1 MKKSLKLIFFA
12 LVLTL
17 LFAQTA
23 SAAEIQQQA
32 GTIETSATSSVDVD
46 PDMVQLN
53 LSVRTEASSAALAQ
67 ENNSTA
73 VNKAMDLLVSE
84 GLSKDAITTTN
95 YSTYSYTK
103 TDDNTKNEVTVYSSN
118 SGMTVTI
125 KELDKVGEILD
136 KLADIS
142 EVNVNSVNYS
152 IQDPGKY
159 KDQVIA
165 SAIAAAKQNI
175 LSSANA
181 LGVTIDKLDSL
192 KIDFNSASNIQPY
205 TRNSVSLS
213 TSATP
218 QPQSP
223 EKITIS
229 ATADLSYT
237 VQQK

>member
-1 MKKSLKLIFFA
+1 MKKSIKLIFFA

-23 SAAEIQQQA
+23 SAAEIQQP
-32 GTIETSATSSVDVD
+32 GTIETSATSSVNVD
-46 PDMVQLN
+46 PDIVQLN
-53 LSVRTEASSAALAQ
+53 LSVRTEANSAALAQ
-67 ENNSTA
+67 ENNSIA
-73 VNKAMDLLVSE
+73 VNKAIDLLVGE
-84 GLSKDAITTTN
+84 GLSKDAIKTTN

-103 TDDNTKNEVTVYSSN
+103 SDDTTKNEVTVYSSN
-118 SGMTVTI
+118 SSMTVTI
-125 KELDKVGEILD
+125 KELDKVGDILD

-165 SAIAAAKQNI
+165 SAIAAAKENI

-181 LGVTIDKLDSL
+181 LGVTLDKLNSL
-192 KIDFNSASNIQPY
+192 RIDFNSDSNIQPY
-205 TRNSVSLS
+205 PRNTVSLS
-213 TSATP
+213 GSSTP

-237 VQQK
+237 VQQ